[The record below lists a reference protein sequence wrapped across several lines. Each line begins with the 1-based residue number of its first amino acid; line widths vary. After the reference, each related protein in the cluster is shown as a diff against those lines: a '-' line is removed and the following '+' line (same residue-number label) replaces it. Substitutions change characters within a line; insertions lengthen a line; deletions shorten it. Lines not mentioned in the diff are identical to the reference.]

1 MLIQQIAPVAE
12 TEFAPVFVAL
22 ELSRSK
28 WLVGVG
34 TPQRW
39 TVRRHQVEGGDLYG
53 LLELLGRISG
63 EEEKRD
69 GLPVK
74 VHVCFEAGRDGHWLY
89 RALKLAGYEA
99 YEIEPASVAVDRRA
113 RRAKSDGVDVDK
125 LVRTARALCGAS
137 STPAGSSRSRAR
149 RKKTPNGRDQ
159 RVRAAGQGTDL
170 APQPGEGPLVRP
182 RRSRFRPDGAG
193 PARAPGG
200 AADQTEAEG
209 RAHPRMPS
217 PGRDHRRH
225 RRGRSRDE
233 GADRSEEG
241 QTRKRG
247 LRGAIPAE
255 AKATQLYKLKSI
267 GVHFSTV
274 LAREVYY
281 RTFQNRRG
289 VGQYIGLAPSPFQ
302 SGDMAR
308 DQGIAKAGNKRA
320 RKAMIELS
328 WLWLHHQ
335 PDSALSQW
343 FPERVGDKK
352 GRVRRIGHRRRGAQT
367 RRCAVALP
375 RDRRHSR
382 GGDLEAARKAAR
394 LATAQYAPEADR
406 KASEPSKAVRL
417 VRDGTR
423 DRPPPWGQSPRDR
436 LVRSIPGLAT

>member
-34 TPQRW
+34 TPQKW

-53 LLELLGRISG
+53 LLELLRRIG
-63 EEEKRD
+63 AEEEKRG
-69 GLPVK
+69 GLPVR

-125 LVRTARALCGAS
+125 LVRTLARFVRGELDACRIVAVPSEAEEDAKRLHREYERLVKEQTSHRNRVKALLFAQNVRDFDPMAPDRLDRLAALPIKPRLKAELIRECRRLAGIIADIAAIEAEMKAAIVPPKKARAAS
-137 STPAGSSRSRAR
+137 KASAASPTPS
-149 RKKTPNGRDQ
+149 
-159 RVRAAGQGTDL
+159 
-170 APQPGEGPLVRP
+170 
-182 RRSRFRPDGAG
+182 
-193 PARAPGG
+193 
-200 AADQTEAEG
+200 
-209 RAHPRMPS
+209 
-217 PGRDHRRH
+217 
-225 RRGRSRDE
+225 
-233 GADRSEEG
+233 
-241 QTRKRG
+241 
-247 LRGAIPAE
+247 PAE
-255 AKATQLYKLKSI
+255 AKAAQLMRLKSI

-274 LAREVYY
+274 LAHEVYY

-302 SGDMAR
+302 SGDVAR

-328 WLWLHHQ
+328 WLWVQHQ

-343 FPERVGDKK
+343 FRQRVGDKK
-352 GRVRRIGHRRRGAQT
+352 GRVRRIAIVAMARKL
-367 RRCAVALP
+367 AVALW
-375 RDRRHSR
+375 RY
-382 GGDLEAARKAAR
+382 LETG
-394 LATAQYAPEADR
+394 LIPEGAIMKR
-406 KASEPSKAVRL
+406 A
-417 VRDGTR
+417 
-423 DRPPPWGQSPRDR
+423 
-436 LVRSIPGLAT
+436 